1 MMSTL
6 FSTTREVTTVAL
18 LTAVGV
24 ALFVIESFIPTPLPF
39 LKIGL
44 ANISSLVAM
53 MVLGVPQMLVV
64 VIMRVVVGSMLVGS
78 LFTPGFV
85 LAISGGIT
93 SAATMALT
101 KRCGKQLFG
110 PVGISLVG
118 SLTHV
123 VTQFLLV
130 LWLYVQNSAV
140 FFLLPLLLA
149 SGFVGG
155 IVVGW
160 ITSRLL
166 PVVQSTRLH
175 D

>member
-1 MMSTL
+1 MASAL
-6 FSTTREVTTVAL
+6 LSTTREVTTVAL
-18 LTAVGV
+18 LTAVGI
-24 ALFVIESFIPTPLPF
+24 ALFVVESFIPTPLPF

-85 LAISGGIT
+85 LAIGGGIT
-93 SAATMALT
+93 SAVAMALT
-101 KRCGKQLFG
+101 KRCGKQLFS
-110 PVGISLVG
+110 PVGVSLVG

-130 LWLYVQNSAV
+130 LWLYVQNAAV
-140 FFLLPLLLA
+140 FFLLPLLLG

-155 IVVGW
+155 LVVGW

-166 PVVQSTRLH
+166 TVLQSSRLH